1 MNAGRSEK
9 QKMEKFKS
17 FCKKQIVF
25 VVALFASL
33 LSLILSPPTGER
45 FISLDWRTLFTLF
58 MLLLVL
64 EGFKKEKMF
73 YPFFCLTDRFKT
85 LKGLTYFLVGVVFFL
100 APFITNDVSLVTFV
114 PLTII
119 IFKGIKKEKYL
130 LQTVILENIA
140 AISGAFLTPFGNP
153 QNLFIYTNTKVSP
166 SSFILHMLPM
176 WGMGLL
182 GLFVAVNFI
191 YRKNPKEPIYTN
203 ERIEHDAPDPQNRGL
218 RVFYLALLVLL
229 LVEIITRVFNF
240 VDIVIIVLAALLIFD
255 RKVFKKVDYY
265 LLSTF
270 FLFFLF
276 SSSIADIPFVKDF
289 LSTHVS
295 GNEYWWGLGISQ
307 IISNVP
313 GTALLLDFSN
323 NYTALLYGVNAAG
336 MGTIVGSLASL
347 ITFSIYNKE
356 YPEEKKNF
364 FKYFHFFSLCFLV
377 LYILTALPIQN
388 WTL

>member
-1 MNAGRSEK
+1 
-9 QKMEKFKS
+9 MEKIKA

-25 VVALFASL
+25 VVALLAALISL
-33 LSLILSPPTGER
+33 LVSHPTAER
-45 FISLDWRTLFTLF
+45 FLSLDWRTLFTLF

-85 LKGLTYFLVGVVFFL
+85 IKGLSYFLVGVVFFL

-119 IFKGIKKEKYL
+119 IFKGINKEKYL
-130 LQTVILENIA
+130 LPIVILENIA
-140 AISGAFLTPFGNP
+140 AITGAFLTPFGNP
-153 QNLFIYTNTKVSP
+153 QNLFIYTNTEVS
-166 SSFILHMLPM
+166 SMSFILHMLPM
-176 WGMGLL
+176 WIVGLV
-182 GLFVAVNFI
+182 GLFLAVNFVF
-191 YRKNPKEPIYTN
+191 RKNPKEPIYTN
-203 ERIEHDAPDPQNRGL
+203 DRIEHEAPDPQNRGL

-229 LVEIITRVFNF
+229 LVEIVTRMFNF
-240 VDIVIIVLAALLIFD
+240 VDIVMIVLVALLIFD
-255 RKVFKKVDYY
+255 RKVFGKVDYY

-276 SSSIADIPFVKDF
+276 SSSIADIPFVKEF
-289 LSTHVS
+289 LSTHVG

-313 GTALLLDFSN
+313 GAALLLQFSE

-356 YPEEKKNF
+356 YPKEKKNF
-364 FKYFHFFSLCFLV
+364 FKYFHGFSLCFLV
-377 LYILTALPIQN
+377 LLILTALPILN
-388 WTL
+388 WAL

>member
-1 MNAGRSEK
+1 M
-9 QKMEKFKS
+9 KMKKINS
-17 FCKKQIVF
+17 FIKKQIVF
-25 VVALFASL
+25 VVSLFAALFSL
-33 LSLILSPPTGER
+33 LVSPPTPER
-45 FISLDWRTLFTLF
+45 FLSLDWRTLFTLY

-73 YPFFCLTDRFKT
+73 YPFFKLTDRFKT
-85 LKGLTYFLVGVVFFL
+85 IKGLSLFLVAVVFFL

-114 PLTII
+114 PLTIL
-119 IFKGIKKEKYL
+119 IFKGIRKEKHL
-130 LQTVILENIA
+130 LEIVILENIA
-140 AISGAFLTPFGNP
+140 AISEAFLTPFGNP
-153 QNLFIYTNTKVSP
+153 QNLFIYTNTAVSP
-166 SSFILHMLPM
+166 ISFILHMVPM
-176 WGMGLL
+176 WSVGLI
-182 GLFVAVNFI
+182 GLYFAVSFI
-191 YRKNPKEPIYTN
+191 FRKDPKEPIYLD
-203 ERIEHDAPDPQNRGL
+203 ERIDHESPAPDKRGL
-218 RVFYLALLVLL
+218 SIFYLALLFLL
-229 LVEIITRVFNF
+229 LVEIITRIFNF
-240 VDIVIIVLAALLIFD
+240 IDIVMIVLAALLILD

-270 FLFFLF
+270 FFFFLF
-276 SSSIADIPFVKDF
+276 SSSVADIPIVKEY
-289 LSTHVS
+289 LSSHVG

-313 GTALLLDFSN
+313 GTALLLDFST

-377 LYILTALPIQN
+377 LYIVTALPIQN
-388 WTL
+388 WAL

>member
-1 MNAGRSEK
+1 MKKIN
-9 QKMEKFKS
+9 S
-17 FCKKQIVF
+17 FLKKQIVF
-25 VVALFASL
+25 VVSLFAALFSL
-33 LSLILSPPTGER
+33 LVSPPTPER
-45 FISLDWRTLFTLF
+45 FLSLDWRTLFTLY

-73 YPFFCLTDRFKT
+73 YPFFKLTDRFKT
-85 LKGLTYFLVGVVFFL
+85 IKGLSLFLVAVVFFL

-114 PLTII
+114 PLTIL
-119 IFKGIKKEKYL
+119 IFKGIRKEKHL
-130 LQTVILENIA
+130 LEIVILENIA

-153 QNLFIYTNTKVSP
+153 QNLFIYTNTAVSP
-166 SSFILHMLPM
+166 TSFILHMVPM
-176 WGMGLL
+176 WSVGLI
-182 GLFVAVNFI
+182 GLYFAVSFVF
-191 YRKNPKEPIYTN
+191 RKDPKEPIYLD
-203 ERIEHDAPDPQNRGL
+203 ERIDHESPVPDKRGL
-218 RVFYLALLVLL
+218 RIFYLALLFLL
-229 LVEIITRVFNF
+229 LIEIITRIFNF
-240 VDIVIIVLAALLIFD
+240 IDIVIIVLAALLIFD

-270 FLFFLF
+270 FFFFLF
-276 SSSIADIPFVKDF
+276 SSSVADIPIVKEY
-289 LSTHVS
+289 LSSHVG

-313 GTALLLDFSN
+313 GTALLLDFST

-377 LYILTALPIQN
+377 LYIVTALPIQN
-388 WTL
+388 WAL

>member
-1 MNAGRSEK
+1 MKLN
-9 QKMEKFKS
+9 S
-17 FCKKQIVF
+17 FIKKQIVF
-25 VVALFASL
+25 VVSLFAALFSL
-33 LSLILSPPTGER
+33 LVSPPTPER
-45 FISLDWRTLFTLF
+45 FLSLDWRTLFTLY

-73 YPFFCLTDRFKT
+73 YPFFKLTDRFKT
-85 LKGLTYFLVGVVFFL
+85 IKGLSLFLVAVVFFL

-114 PLTII
+114 PLTIL
-119 IFKGIKKEKYL
+119 IFKGIRKEKHL
-130 LQTVILENIA
+130 VEIVILENIA

-153 QNLFIYTNTKVSP
+153 QNLFIYTNTAVSP
-166 SSFILHMLPM
+166 TSFILHMVPM
-176 WGMGLL
+176 WSVGLI
-182 GLFVAVNFI
+182 GLYFAVSFI
-191 YRKNPKEPIYTN
+191 FRKDPKEPIYLD
-203 ERIEHDAPDPQNRGL
+203 ERIDHESPAPDKRGL
-218 RVFYLALLVLL
+218 RIFYLGLLFLL
-229 LVEIITRVFNF
+229 LVEIITRIFNF
-240 VDIVIIVLAALLIFD
+240 IDIVMIVLAALLIFD

-270 FLFFLF
+270 FFFFLF
-276 SSSIADIPFVKDF
+276 SSSVADIPIVKEY
-289 LSTHVS
+289 LSSHVG

-313 GTALLLDFSN
+313 GTALLLDFST

-377 LYILTALPIQN
+377 LYIVTALPILN
-388 WTL
+388 WAL

>member
-1 MNAGRSEK
+1 MKKIN
-9 QKMEKFKS
+9 S
-17 FCKKQIVF
+17 FIKKQIVF
-25 VVALFASL
+25 VVSLFAALFSL
-33 LSLILSPPTGER
+33 LVSPPTPER
-45 FISLDWRTLFTLF
+45 FLSLDWRTLFTLY

-73 YPFFCLTDRFKT
+73 YPFFKLTDRFKT
-85 LKGLTYFLVGVVFFL
+85 IKGLSLFLVAVVFFL

-114 PLTII
+114 PLTIL
-119 IFKGIKKEKYL
+119 IFKGIRKEKHL
-130 LQTVILENIA
+130 LEIVILENIA

-153 QNLFIYTNTKVSP
+153 QNLFIYTNTAVSP
-166 SSFILHMLPM
+166 TSFILHMVPM
-176 WGMGLL
+176 WSVGLI
-182 GLFVAVNFI
+182 GLYFAVSFVF
-191 YRKNPKEPIYTN
+191 RKDPKEPIYLD
-203 ERIEHDAPDPQNRGL
+203 ERIDHESPDPDKRVL
-218 RVFYLALLVLL
+218 RIFYLVLL
-229 LVEIITRVFNF
+229 FLLLIEIVTRIFNF
-240 VDIVIIVLAALLIFD
+240 IDIVMIVLAALLIFD

-270 FLFFLF
+270 FFFFLF
-276 SSSIADIPFVKDF
+276 SSSVADIPFVKEY
-289 LSTHVS
+289 LSSHVG

-313 GTALLLDFSN
+313 GTALLLDFST

-377 LYILTALPIQN
+377 LYIVTALPIQN
-388 WTL
+388 WAL

>member
-1 MNAGRSEK
+1 M
-9 QKMEKFKS
+9 KMKKINS
-17 FCKKQIVF
+17 FLKKQIVF
-25 VVALFASL
+25 VVSLFAALFSL
-33 LSLILSPPTGER
+33 LVSPPTPER
-45 FISLDWRTLFTLF
+45 LLSLDWRTLFTLY

-73 YPFFCLTDRFKT
+73 YPFFKLTDRFKT
-85 LKGLTYFLVGVVFFL
+85 IKGLSLFLVAVVFFL

-114 PLTII
+114 PLTIL
-119 IFKGIKKEKYL
+119 IFKGIRKEKHL
-130 LQTVILENIA
+130 LEIVILENIA

-153 QNLFIYTNTKVSP
+153 QNLFIYTNTAVSP
-166 SSFILHMLPM
+166 TSFILHMVPM
-176 WGMGLL
+176 WSVGLI
-182 GLFVAVNFI
+182 GLYFAVSFVF
-191 YRKNPKEPIYTN
+191 RKNPKEPIYLD
-203 ERIEHDAPDPQNRGL
+203 ERIDHESPDPDKRGL
-218 RVFYLALLVLL
+218 RIFYLGLLFLL
-229 LVEIITRVFNF
+229 LVEIITRIFNF
-240 VDIVIIVLAALLIFD
+240 IDIVMIVLAALLIFD

-270 FLFFLF
+270 FFFFLF
-276 SSSIADIPFVKDF
+276 SSSVADIPIVKEY
-289 LSTHVS
+289 LSSHVG

-313 GTALLLDFSN
+313 GTALLLDFST

-356 YPEEKKNF
+356 YPEEKRSF

-377 LYILTALPIQN
+377 LYVVTALPILN
-388 WTL
+388 WAL

>member
-1 MNAGRSEK
+1 
-9 QKMEKFKS
+9 MEKIKA

-25 VVALFASL
+25 VVALLAALISL
-33 LSLILSPPTGER
+33 LISHPTAER
-45 FISLDWRTLFTLF
+45 FLSLDWRTLFTLF

-85 LKGLTYFLVGVVFFL
+85 IKGLSYFLVGVVFFL
-100 APFITNDVSLVTFV
+100 APFITNDVSLVTFI

-119 IFKGIKKEKYL
+119 IFKGINKEKYL
-130 LQTVILENIA
+130 LPIVILENIA
-140 AISGAFLTPFGNP
+140 AITGAFLTPFGNP
-153 QNLFIYTNTKVSP
+153 QNLFIYTNTEVS
-166 SSFILHMLPM
+166 SMSFILHMLPM
-176 WGMGLL
+176 WIVGLV
-182 GLFVAVNFI
+182 GLFLAVNFVF
-191 YRKNPKEPIYTN
+191 RKNPKEPIYTN
-203 ERIEHDAPDPQNRGL
+203 DRIEHEAPDPQNRGL

-229 LVEIITRVFNF
+229 LVEIVTRMFNF
-240 VDIVIIVLAALLIFD
+240 VDIVMIVLVALLIFD
-255 RKVFKKVDYY
+255 RKVFGKVDYY

-276 SSSIADIPFVKDF
+276 SSSIADIPFVKEF
-289 LSTHVS
+289 LSTHVG

-313 GTALLLDFSN
+313 GAALLLQFSE

-356 YPEEKKNF
+356 YPKEKKNF
-364 FKYFHFFSLCFLV
+364 FKYFHVFSLCFLV
-377 LYILTALPIQN
+377 LLILTALPILN
-388 WTL
+388 WAF

>member
-1 MNAGRSEK
+1 MKKIN
-9 QKMEKFKS
+9 S
-17 FCKKQIVF
+17 FIKKQIVF
-25 VVALFASL
+25 VVSLFAALFSL
-33 LSLILSPPTGER
+33 LVSPPTPER
-45 FISLDWRTLFTLF
+45 FLSLDWRTLFTLY

-73 YPFFCLTDRFKT
+73 YPFFKLTDRFKT
-85 LKGLTYFLVGVVFFL
+85 IKGLSLFLVAVVFFL

-114 PLTII
+114 PLTIL
-119 IFKGIKKEKYL
+119 IFKGIRKEKHL
-130 LQTVILENIA
+130 LEIVILENIA

-153 QNLFIYTNTKVSP
+153 QNLFIYTNTAVSP
-166 SSFILHMLPM
+166 TSFILHMVPM
-176 WGMGLL
+176 WSVGLI
-182 GLFVAVNFI
+182 GLYFAVSFVF
-191 YRKNPKEPIYTN
+191 RKDPKEPIYLD
-203 ERIEHDAPDPQNRGL
+203 ESIDHESPAPDKRGL
-218 RVFYLALLVLL
+218 RIFYLALLFLL
-229 LVEIITRVFNF
+229 LIEIITRIFNF
-240 VDIVIIVLAALLIFD
+240 IDIVMIVLAALLIFD

-270 FLFFLF
+270 FFFFLF
-276 SSSIADIPFVKDF
+276 SSSVADIPIVKEY
-289 LSTHVS
+289 LSSHVG

-313 GTALLLDFSN
+313 GTALLLDFST

-336 MGTIVGSLASL
+336 METIVRSLASL

-377 LYILTALPIQN
+377 LYIVTALPIQN
-388 WTL
+388 WAL

>member
-1 MNAGRSEK
+1 MKKIN
-9 QKMEKFKS
+9 S
-17 FCKKQIVF
+17 FLKKQIVF
-25 VVALFASL
+25 VVSLFAALFSL
-33 LSLILSPPTGER
+33 LVSPPTPER
-45 FISLDWRTLFTLF
+45 FLSLDWRTLFTLY

-73 YPFFCLTDRFKT
+73 YPFFKLTDRFKT
-85 LKGLTYFLVGVVFFL
+85 IKGLSLFLVAVVFFL

-114 PLTII
+114 PLTIL
-119 IFKGIKKEKYL
+119 IFKGIRKEKHL
-130 LQTVILENIA
+130 LEIVILENIA

-153 QNLFIYTNTKVSP
+153 QNLFIYTNTAVSP
-166 SSFILHMLPM
+166 TSFILHMVPM
-176 WGMGLL
+176 WSVGLI
-182 GLFVAVNFI
+182 GLYFAVSFI
-191 YRKNPKEPIYTN
+191 FRKDPKEPIYLD
-203 ERIEHDAPDPQNRGL
+203 ERIDHESPDPDKRGL
-218 RVFYLALLVLL
+218 RIFYLVLL
-229 LVEIITRVFNF
+229 FLLLIEIITRIFNF
-240 VDIVIIVLAALLIFD
+240 IDIVMIVLAALLIFD

-270 FLFFLF
+270 FFFFLF
-276 SSSIADIPFVKDF
+276 SSSVADIPIVKEY
-289 LSTHVS
+289 LSSHVG

-313 GTALLLDFSN
+313 GTALLLDFST

-377 LYILTALPIQN
+377 LYVVTALPILN
-388 WTL
+388 WAL

>member
-1 MNAGRSEK
+1 MKKIN
-9 QKMEKFKS
+9 S
-17 FCKKQIVF
+17 FIKKQIVF
-25 VVALFASL
+25 VVSLFAALFSL
-33 LSLILSPPTGER
+33 LVSPPTPER
-45 FISLDWRTLFTLF
+45 FLSLDWRTLFTLY

-73 YPFFCLTDRFKT
+73 YPFFKLTDRFKT
-85 LKGLTYFLVGVVFFL
+85 IKGLSLFLVAVVFFL

-114 PLTII
+114 PLTIL
-119 IFKGIKKEKYL
+119 IFKGIRKEKHL
-130 LQTVILENIA
+130 LEIVILENIA

-153 QNLFIYTNTKVSP
+153 QNLFIYTNTAVSP
-166 SSFILHMLPM
+166 TSFILHMVPM
-176 WGMGLL
+176 WSVGLI
-182 GLFVAVNFI
+182 GLYFAVSFVF
-191 YRKNPKEPIYTN
+191 RKDPKEPIYLD
-203 ERIEHDAPDPQNRGL
+203 ESIDHESPAPDKRGL
-218 RVFYLALLVLL
+218 RIFYLALLFLL
-229 LVEIITRVFNF
+229 LVEIITRIFNF
-240 VDIVIIVLAALLIFD
+240 IDIVMIVLAALLIFD

-270 FLFFLF
+270 FFFFLF
-276 SSSIADIPFVKDF
+276 SSSVADIPIVKEY
-289 LSTHVS
+289 LSSHVG

-313 GTALLLDFSN
+313 GTALLLDFST

-336 MGTIVGSLASL
+336 MGTILGSLASL

-377 LYILTALPIQN
+377 LYIVTALPIQN
-388 WTL
+388 WAL

>member
-1 MNAGRSEK
+1 MKKIN
-9 QKMEKFKS
+9 S
-17 FCKKQIVF
+17 FIKKQIVF
-25 VVALFASL
+25 VVSLFAALFSL
-33 LSLILSPPTGER
+33 LVSPPTPER
-45 FISLDWRTLFTLF
+45 FLSLDWRTLFTLY

-73 YPFFCLTDRFKT
+73 YPFFKLTDRFKT
-85 LKGLTYFLVGVVFFL
+85 IKGLSLFLVAVVFFL

-114 PLTII
+114 PLTIL
-119 IFKGIKKEKYL
+119 IFKGIRKEKHL
-130 LQTVILENIA
+130 LEIVILENIA

-153 QNLFIYTNTKVSP
+153 QNLFIYTNTAVSP
-166 SSFILHMLPM
+166 TSFILHMVPM
-176 WGMGLL
+176 WSVGLI
-182 GLFVAVNFI
+182 GLYFAVSFVF
-191 YRKNPKEPIYTN
+191 RKDPKEPIYLD
-203 ERIEHDAPDPQNRGL
+203 ESIDHESPAPDKRGL
-218 RVFYLALLVLL
+218 RIFYLALLFLL
-229 LVEIITRVFNF
+229 LVEIITRIFNF
-240 VDIVIIVLAALLIFD
+240 IDIVMIVLAALLIFD

-270 FLFFLF
+270 FFFFLF
-276 SSSIADIPFVKDF
+276 SSSVADIPIVKEY
-289 LSTHVS
+289 LSSHVG

-313 GTALLLDFSN
+313 GTALLLDFST

-377 LYILTALPIQN
+377 LYIVTALPIQN
-388 WTL
+388 WAL

>member
-1 MNAGRSEK
+1 MKKIN
-9 QKMEKFKS
+9 S
-17 FCKKQIVF
+17 FLKKQIVF
-25 VVALFASL
+25 IVSLFAALFSL
-33 LSLILSPPTGER
+33 LVSPPTPER
-45 FISLDWRTLFTLF
+45 FLSLDWRTLFTLY

-73 YPFFCLTDRFKT
+73 YPFFKLTDRFKT
-85 LKGLTYFLVGVVFFL
+85 IKGLSLFLVAVVFFL

-114 PLTII
+114 PLTIL
-119 IFKGIKKEKYL
+119 IFKGIRKEKHL
-130 LQTVILENIA
+130 LEIVILENIA

-153 QNLFIYTNTKVSP
+153 QNLFIYTNTAVSP
-166 SSFILHMLPM
+166 TSFILHMVPM
-176 WGMGLL
+176 WGVGLI
-182 GLFVAVNFI
+182 GLYFAVSFVF
-191 YRKNPKEPIYTN
+191 RKDPKEPIYLD
-203 ERIEHDAPDPQNRGL
+203 ERIDHESPAPDKRGL
-218 RVFYLALLVLL
+218 RIFYLALLFLL
-229 LVEIITRVFNF
+229 LVEIITRIFNF
-240 VDIVIIVLAALLIFD
+240 IDIVMIVLAALLIFD

-270 FLFFLF
+270 FFFFLF
-276 SSSIADIPFVKDF
+276 SSSVADIPIVKEY
-289 LSTHVS
+289 LSSHVG

-313 GTALLLDFSN
+313 GTALLLDFST

-377 LYILTALPIQN
+377 LYIVTALPIQS
-388 WTL
+388 WAL

>member
-1 MNAGRSEK
+1 
-9 QKMEKFKS
+9 MEKIKA

-25 VVALFASL
+25 VVALLAALISL
-33 LSLILSPPTGER
+33 LVSHPTAER
-45 FISLDWRTLFTLF
+45 FLSLDWRTLFTLF

-85 LKGLTYFLVGVVFFL
+85 IKGLSYFLVGVVFFL

-119 IFKGIKKEKYL
+119 IFKGINKEKYL
-130 LQTVILENIA
+130 LPIVILENIA
-140 AISGAFLTPFGNP
+140 AITGAFLTPFGNP
-153 QNLFIYTNTKVSP
+153 QNLFIYTNTEVS
-166 SSFILHMLPM
+166 SMSFILHMLPM
-176 WGMGLL
+176 WIVGLV
-182 GLFVAVNFI
+182 GLFLAVNFVF
-191 YRKNPKEPIYTN
+191 RKNPKEPIYTHD
-203 ERIEHDAPDPQNRGL
+203 RIEHEAPDPQNRGL

-229 LVEIITRVFNF
+229 LVEIVTRMFNF
-240 VDIVIIVLAALLIFD
+240 VDIVMIVLVALLIFD
-255 RKVFKKVDYY
+255 RKVFGKVDYY

-276 SSSIADIPFVKDF
+276 SSSIADIPFVKEF
-289 LSTHVS
+289 LSTHVG

-313 GTALLLDFSN
+313 GAALLLQFSE

-356 YPEEKKNF
+356 YPKEKKNF
-364 FKYFHFFSLCFLV
+364 FKYFHGFSLCFLV
-377 LYILTALPIQN
+377 LLILTALPILN
-388 WTL
+388 WAF

>member
-1 MNAGRSEK
+1 MKKLN
-9 QKMEKFKS
+9 S
-17 FCKKQIVF
+17 FIKKQIVF
-25 VVALFASL
+25 VVSLFAALFSL
-33 LSLILSPPTGER
+33 LVSPPTPER
-45 FISLDWRTLFTLF
+45 FLSLDWRTLFTLY

-73 YPFFCLTDRFKT
+73 YPFFKLTDRFKT
-85 LKGLTYFLVGVVFFL
+85 IKGLSLFLVAVVFFL

-114 PLTII
+114 PLTIL
-119 IFKGIKKEKYL
+119 IFKGIRKEKHL
-130 LQTVILENIA
+130 LEIVILENIA

-153 QNLFIYTNTKVSP
+153 QNLFIYTNTAVSP
-166 SSFILHMLPM
+166 TSFILHMVPM
-176 WGMGLL
+176 WSVGLI
-182 GLFVAVNFI
+182 GLYFAVSFVF
-191 YRKNPKEPIYTN
+191 RKDPKEPIYLD
-203 ERIEHDAPDPQNRGL
+203 ERIDHESPDPDKRGL
-218 RVFYLALLVLL
+218 RIFYLVLL
-229 LVEIITRVFNF
+229 FLLLIEIITRIFNF
-240 VDIVIIVLAALLIFD
+240 IDIVMIVLAALLIFD

-270 FLFFLF
+270 FFFFLF
-276 SSSIADIPFVKDF
+276 SSSVADIPIVKEY
-289 LSTHVS
+289 LSSHVG

-313 GTALLLDFSN
+313 GTALLLDFST

-377 LYILTALPIQN
+377 LYIVTALPIQN
-388 WTL
+388 WAL

>member
-1 MNAGRSEK
+1 MKKIN
-9 QKMEKFKS
+9 S
-17 FCKKQIVF
+17 FLKKQIVF
-25 VVALFASL
+25 VVSLFAALFSL
-33 LSLILSPPTGER
+33 LVAPPTPER
-45 FISLDWRTLFTLF
+45 FLSLDWRTLFTLY

-73 YPFFCLTDRFKT
+73 YPFFKLTDRFKT
-85 LKGLTYFLVGVVFFL
+85 IKGLSLFLVAVVFFL

-114 PLTII
+114 PLTIL
-119 IFKGIKKEKYL
+119 IFKGIRKEKHL
-130 LQTVILENIA
+130 LEIVILENIA

-153 QNLFIYTNTKVSP
+153 QNLFIYTNTAVSP
-166 SSFILHMLPM
+166 TSFILHMVPM
-176 WGMGLL
+176 WSVGLI
-182 GLFVAVNFI
+182 GLYFAVSFI
-191 YRKNPKEPIYTN
+191 FRKDPKEPIYLD
-203 ERIEHDAPDPQNRGL
+203 ERIDHESPDPDKRGL
-218 RVFYLALLVLL
+218 RIFYLVLL
-229 LVEIITRVFNF
+229 FLLLIEIITRIFNF
-240 VDIVIIVLAALLIFD
+240 IDIVMIVLAALLIFD

-270 FLFFLF
+270 FFFFLF
-276 SSSIADIPFVKDF
+276 SSSVADIPIVKEY
-289 LSTHVS
+289 LSSHVG

-313 GTALLLDFSN
+313 GTALLLDFST

-377 LYILTALPIQN
+377 LYIVTALPILN
-388 WTL
+388 WAL

>member
-1 MNAGRSEK
+1 MKKIN
-9 QKMEKFKS
+9 S
-17 FCKKQIVF
+17 FIKKQIVF
-25 VVALFASL
+25 VVSLFAAL
-33 LSLILSPPTGER
+33 LSLLVSPPTPER
-45 FISLDWRTLFTLF
+45 FLSLDWRTLFTLY

-64 EGFKKEKMF
+64 EGFKNEKMF
-73 YPFFCLTDRFKT
+73 YPSFNLTDRFKT
-85 LKGLTYFLVGVVFFL
+85 IKGLSLFLVAVVFFL

-114 PLTII
+114 PLTIL
-119 IFKGIKKEKYL
+119 IFKGIRKEKHL
-130 LQTVILENIA
+130 LEIVILENIA

-153 QNLFIYTNTKVSP
+153 QNLFIYTNTAVSP
-166 SSFILHMLPM
+166 TSFILHMVPM
-176 WGMGLL
+176 WSVGLI
-182 GLFVAVNFI
+182 GLYFAVSFI
-191 YRKNPKEPIYTN
+191 FRKDPKEPIYLD
-203 ERIEHDAPDPQNRGL
+203 ERIDHESPDPDKRGL
-218 RVFYLALLVLL
+218 RIFYLALLFLL
-229 LVEIITRVFNF
+229 LVEIITRIFNF
-240 VDIVIIVLAALLIFD
+240 IDIVMIVLAALLIFD

-270 FLFFLF
+270 FFFFLF
-276 SSSIADIPFVKDF
+276 SSSVADIPIVKEY
-289 LSTHVS
+289 LSSHVG

-313 GTALLLDFSN
+313 GTALLLDFST

-377 LYILTALPIQN
+377 LYIVTALPIQN
-388 WTL
+388 WAL

>member
-1 MNAGRSEK
+1 MKKIN
-9 QKMEKFKS
+9 S
-17 FCKKQIVF
+17 FLKKQIVF
-25 VVALFASL
+25 VVSLFAAL
-33 LSLILSPPTGER
+33 LSLLVSPPTPER
-45 FISLDWRTLFTLF
+45 FLSLDWRTLFTLY

-73 YPFFCLTDRFKT
+73 YPFFKLTDRFKT
-85 LKGLTYFLVGVVFFL
+85 IKGLSLFLVAVVFFL

-114 PLTII
+114 PLTIL
-119 IFKGIKKEKYL
+119 IFKGIRKEKHL
-130 LQTVILENIA
+130 LEIVILENIA

-153 QNLFIYTNTKVSP
+153 QNLFIYTNTAVSP
-166 SSFILHMLPM
+166 TSFILHMVPM
-176 WGMGLL
+176 WSVGLI
-182 GLFVAVNFI
+182 GLYFAVSFVF
-191 YRKNPKEPIYTN
+191 RKDPKEPIYLD
-203 ERIEHDAPDPQNRGL
+203 ERIDHESPDPDKRGL
-218 RVFYLALLVLL
+218 RIFYLVLL
-229 LVEIITRVFNF
+229 FLLLIEIITRIFNF
-240 VDIVIIVLAALLIFD
+240 IDIVMIVLAALLIFD

-270 FLFFLF
+270 FFFFLF
-276 SSSIADIPFVKDF
+276 SSSVADIPIVKEY
-289 LSTHVS
+289 LSSHVG

-313 GTALLLDFSN
+313 GTALLLDFST

-377 LYILTALPIQN
+377 LYIVTALPIQN
-388 WTL
+388 WAL

>member
-1 MNAGRSEK
+1 MKKIN
-9 QKMEKFKS
+9 S
-17 FCKKQIVF
+17 FIKKQIVF
-25 VVALFASL
+25 VVSLFAALFSL
-33 LSLILSPPTGER
+33 LVSPPTPER
-45 FISLDWRTLFTLF
+45 FLSLDWRTLFTLY

-73 YPFFCLTDRFKT
+73 YPFFKLTDRFKT
-85 LKGLTYFLVGVVFFL
+85 IKGLSLFLVAVVFFL

-114 PLTII
+114 PLTIL
-119 IFKGIKKEKYL
+119 IFKGIRKEKHL
-130 LQTVILENIA
+130 LEIVILENIA

-153 QNLFIYTNTKVSP
+153 QNLFIYTNTAVSP
-166 SSFILHMLPM
+166 TSFILHMVPM
-176 WGMGLL
+176 WSVGLI
-182 GLFVAVNFI
+182 GLYFAVSFI
-191 YRKNPKEPIYTN
+191 FRKDPKEPIYLD
-203 ERIEHDAPDPQNRGL
+203 ERIDHESPAPDKRGL
-218 RVFYLALLVLL
+218 RIFYLALLFLL
-229 LVEIITRVFNF
+229 LVEIITRIFNF
-240 VDIVIIVLAALLIFD
+240 IDIVMIVLAALLIFD

-270 FLFFLF
+270 FFFFLF
-276 SSSIADIPFVKDF
+276 SSSVADIPIVKEY
-289 LSTHVS
+289 LSSHVG

-307 IISNVP
+307 VISNVP
-313 GTALLLDFSN
+313 GTALLLDFST

-377 LYILTALPIQN
+377 LYIVTALPIQN
-388 WTL
+388 WAL

>member
-1 MNAGRSEK
+1 MKKIN
-9 QKMEKFKS
+9 S
-17 FCKKQIVF
+17 FIKKQIVF
-25 VVALFASL
+25 VVSLFAALFSL
-33 LSLILSPPTGER
+33 LVSPPTPER
-45 FISLDWRTLFTLF
+45 FLSLDWRTLFTLY

-73 YPFFCLTDRFKT
+73 YPFFKLTDRFKT
-85 LKGLTYFLVGVVFFL
+85 IKGLSLFLVAVVFFL

-114 PLTII
+114 PLTIL
-119 IFKGIKKEKYL
+119 IFKGIRKEKHL
-130 LQTVILENIA
+130 LEIVILENIA

-153 QNLFIYTNTKVSP
+153 QNLFIYTNTAVSP
-166 SSFILHMLPM
+166 TSFILHMIPM
-176 WGMGLL
+176 WSVGLI
-182 GLFVAVNFI
+182 GLYFAVSFVF
-191 YRKNPKEPIYTN
+191 RKDPKEPIYLD
-203 ERIEHDAPDPQNRGL
+203 ESIDHESPAPDKRGL
-218 RVFYLALLVLL
+218 RIFYLALLFLL
-229 LVEIITRVFNF
+229 LVEIITRIFNF
-240 VDIVIIVLAALLIFD
+240 IDIVMIVLAALLIFD

-270 FLFFLF
+270 FFFFLF
-276 SSSIADIPFVKDF
+276 SSSVADIPIVKEY
-289 LSTHVS
+289 LSSHVG

-313 GTALLLDFSN
+313 GTALLLDFST

-377 LYILTALPIQN
+377 LYIVTALPILN
-388 WTL
+388 WAL

>member
-1 MNAGRSEK
+1 
-9 QKMEKFKS
+9 MERIKS

-25 VVALFASL
+25 VVSLVAALISL
-33 LSLILSPPTGER
+33 LLSHPTPQR
-45 FISLDWRTLFTLF
+45 FLSLDWRTLFTLF

-73 YPFFCLTDRFKT
+73 YPFFLLTDRFKT
-85 LKGLTYFLVGVVFFL
+85 VRGLTFFLTGIVFFL

-119 IFKGIKKEKYL
+119 IFRGINKEKYL

-153 QNLFIYTNTKVSP
+153 QNLYIYTNTQVSP
-166 SSFILHMLPM
+166 LSFILHMIPM
-176 WGMGLL
+176 WVVGLI
-182 GLFVAVNFI
+182 GLFFAVCFI
-191 YRKNPKEPIYTN
+191 YRKNPKEPIYSR
-203 ERIEHDAPDPQNRGL
+203 ERIDHDVPDPQNKGL
-218 RVFYLALLVLL
+218 RVFYLALFFLL
-229 LVEIITRVFNF
+229 LIEIITRVFNF
-240 VDIVIIVLAALLIFD
+240 VDIVIIVLVALLIFD
-255 RKVFKKVDYY
+255 RKVFLKVDYY

-270 FLFFLF
+270 FFFFLF
-276 SSSIADIPFVKDF
+276 SSSVAEIPFVREL
-289 LSTHVS
+289 LSKHVS

-313 GTALLLDFSN
+313 GTALLLDFSS
-323 NYTALLYGVNAAG
+323 NYSALLYGVNAAG

-356 YPEEKKNF
+356 YPEGKKNF
-364 FKYFHFFSLCFLV
+364 LKHLHLFSLCFLV
-377 LYILTALPIQN
+377 LYIITALPIQN
-388 WTL
+388 WAL

>member
-1 MNAGRSEK
+1 MKKIN
-9 QKMEKFKS
+9 S
-17 FCKKQIVF
+17 FIKKQIVF
-25 VVALFASL
+25 VVSLFAALFSL
-33 LSLILSPPTGER
+33 LVSPPTPER
-45 FISLDWRTLFTLF
+45 FLSLDWRTLFTLY

-73 YPFFCLTDRFKT
+73 YPFFKLTDRFKT
-85 LKGLTYFLVGVVFFL
+85 IKGLSLFLVAVVFFL

-114 PLTII
+114 PLTIL
-119 IFKGIKKEKYL
+119 IFKGIRKEKHL
-130 LQTVILENIA
+130 LEIVILENIA

-153 QNLFIYTNTKVSP
+153 QNLFIYTNTAVSP
-166 SSFILHMLPM
+166 TSFILHMVPM
-176 WGMGLL
+176 WSVGLI
-182 GLFVAVNFI
+182 GLYFAVSFI
-191 YRKNPKEPIYTN
+191 FRKDPKEPIYLD
-203 ERIEHDAPDPQNRGL
+203 ERIDHESPVPDKRGL
-218 RVFYLALLVLL
+218 RIFYLALLFLL
-229 LVEIITRVFNF
+229 LVEIITRIFNF
-240 VDIVIIVLAALLIFD
+240 IDIVMIVLAALLIFD

-270 FLFFLF
+270 FFFFLF
-276 SSSIADIPFVKDF
+276 SSSVADIPIVKEY
-289 LSTHVS
+289 LSSHVG

-313 GTALLLDFSN
+313 GTALLLDFST

-377 LYILTALPIQN
+377 LYIVTALPIQN
-388 WTL
+388 WAL

>member
-1 MNAGRSEK
+1 MKKIN
-9 QKMEKFKS
+9 S
-17 FCKKQIVF
+17 FIKKQIVF
-25 VVALFASL
+25 VVSLFAALFSL
-33 LSLILSPPTGER
+33 LVSPPTPER
-45 FISLDWRTLFTLF
+45 FLSLDWRTLFTLY

-73 YPFFCLTDRFKT
+73 YPFFKLTDRFKT
-85 LKGLTYFLVGVVFFL
+85 IKGLSLFLVAVVFFL

-114 PLTII
+114 PLTIL
-119 IFKGIKKEKYL
+119 IFKGIRKEKHL
-130 LQTVILENIA
+130 LEIVILENIA

-153 QNLFIYTNTKVSP
+153 QNLFIYTNTAVSP
-166 SSFILHMLPM
+166 TSFILHMVPM
-176 WGMGLL
+176 WSVGLI
-182 GLFVAVNFI
+182 GLYFAVSFVF
-191 YRKNPKEPIYTN
+191 RKDPKEPIYLD
-203 ERIEHDAPDPQNRGL
+203 ESIDHESPAPDKRGL
-218 RVFYLALLVLL
+218 RIFYLALLFLL
-229 LVEIITRVFNF
+229 LVQIITRIFNF
-240 VDIVIIVLAALLIFD
+240 IDIVMIVLAALLIFD

-270 FLFFLF
+270 FFFFLF
-276 SSSIADIPFVKDF
+276 SSSVADIPIVKEY
-289 LSTHVS
+289 LSSHVG

-313 GTALLLDFSN
+313 GTALLLDFST

-377 LYILTALPIQN
+377 LYIVTALPIQN
-388 WTL
+388 WAL

>member
-1 MNAGRSEK
+1 MKKIN
-9 QKMEKFKS
+9 S
-17 FCKKQIVF
+17 FIKKQIVF
-25 VVALFASL
+25 VVSLFAALFSL
-33 LSLILSPPTGER
+33 LVSPPTPER
-45 FISLDWRTLFTLF
+45 FLSLDWRTLFTLY

-73 YPFFCLTDRFKT
+73 YPFFKLTDRFKT
-85 LKGLTYFLVGVVFFL
+85 IKGLSLFLVAVVFFL

-114 PLTII
+114 PLTIL
-119 IFKGIKKEKYL
+119 IFKGIRKEKHL
-130 LQTVILENIA
+130 LEIVILENIA

-153 QNLFIYTNTKVSP
+153 QNLFIYTNTAVSP
-166 SSFILHMLPM
+166 TSFILHMVPM
-176 WGMGLL
+176 WSVGLI
-182 GLFVAVNFI
+182 GLYFAVSFVF
-191 YRKNPKEPIYTN
+191 RKDPKEPIYLD
-203 ERIEHDAPDPQNRGL
+203 ERIDHESPVPDKRGL
-218 RVFYLALLVLL
+218 RIFYLALLFLL
-229 LVEIITRVFNF
+229 LVEIITRIFNF
-240 VDIVIIVLAALLIFD
+240 IDIVMIVLAALLIFD

-270 FLFFLF
+270 FFFFLF
-276 SSSIADIPFVKDF
+276 SSSVADIPIVKEY
-289 LSTHVS
+289 LSSHVG

-313 GTALLLDFSN
+313 GTALLLDFST

-377 LYILTALPIQN
+377 LYIVTALPIQN
-388 WTL
+388 WAL

>member
-1 MNAGRSEK
+1 MKKIN
-9 QKMEKFKS
+9 S
-17 FCKKQIVF
+17 FLKKQIVF
-25 VVALFASL
+25 VVSLFAALFSL
-33 LSLILSPPTGER
+33 LVSPPTPER
-45 FISLDWRTLFTLF
+45 FLSLDWRTLFTLY

-73 YPFFCLTDRFKT
+73 YPFFKLTDRFKT
-85 LKGLTYFLVGVVFFL
+85 IKGLSLFLVAVVFFL

-114 PLTII
+114 PLTIL
-119 IFKGIKKEKYL
+119 IFKGIRKEKHL
-130 LQTVILENIA
+130 LEIVILENIA

-153 QNLFIYTNTKVSP
+153 QNLFIYTNTAVSP
-166 SSFILHMLPM
+166 TSFILHMVPM
-176 WGMGLL
+176 WSVGLI
-182 GLFVAVNFI
+182 GLYFAVSFVF
-191 YRKNPKEPIYTN
+191 RKDPKEPIYLD
-203 ERIEHDAPDPQNRGL
+203 ESIDHESPAPDKRGL
-218 RVFYLALLVLL
+218 RIVYLALLFLL
-229 LVEIITRVFNF
+229 LVEIITRIFNF
-240 VDIVIIVLAALLIFD
+240 IDIVMIVLAALLIFD

-270 FLFFLF
+270 FFFFLF
-276 SSSIADIPFVKDF
+276 SSSVADIPIVKEY
-289 LSTHVS
+289 LSSHVG

-313 GTALLLDFSN
+313 GTALLLDFST

-377 LYILTALPIQN
+377 LYIVTALPIQN
-388 WTL
+388 WAL

>member
-1 MNAGRSEK
+1 
-9 QKMEKFKS
+9 MEKIKA

-25 VVALFASL
+25 VVALLAALISL
-33 LSLILSPPTGER
+33 LVSHPTAER
-45 FISLDWRTLFTLF
+45 FLSLDWRTLFTLF

-85 LKGLTYFLVGVVFFL
+85 IKGLSYFLVGVVFFL

-119 IFKGIKKEKYL
+119 IFKGINKEKYL
-130 LQTVILENIA
+130 LPIVILENIA
-140 AISGAFLTPFGNP
+140 AITGAFLTPFGNP
-153 QNLFIYTNTKVSP
+153 QNLFIYTNTEVS
-166 SSFILHMLPM
+166 SMSFILHMLPM
-176 WGMGLL
+176 WIVGLV
-182 GLFVAVNFI
+182 GLFLAVNFVF
-191 YRKNPKEPIYTN
+191 RKNPKEPIYTN
-203 ERIEHDAPDPQNRGL
+203 DRIEHEAPDPQNRGL

-229 LVEIITRVFNF
+229 LVEIVTRMFNF
-240 VDIVIIVLAALLIFD
+240 VDIVMIVLVALLIFD
-255 RKVFKKVDYY
+255 RKVFGKVDYY

-276 SSSIADIPFVKDF
+276 SSSIADIPFVKEF
-289 LSTHVS
+289 LSTHVG

-313 GTALLLDFSN
+313 GAALLLQFSE

-356 YPEEKKNF
+356 YPKEKKNF
-364 FKYFHFFSLCFLV
+364 FKYFHGFSLCFLV
-377 LYILTALPIQN
+377 LLILTALPILN
-388 WTL
+388 WAF

>member
-1 MNAGRSEK
+1 
-9 QKMEKFKS
+9 MEKIKA

-25 VVALFASL
+25 VVALLAALISL
-33 LSLILSPPTGER
+33 LVSHPTAER
-45 FISLDWRTLFTLF
+45 FLSLDWRTLFTLF
-58 MLLLVL
+58 MLLMVL

-85 LKGLTYFLVGVVFFL
+85 IKGLSYFLVGVVFFL

-119 IFKGIKKEKYL
+119 IFKGINKEKYL
-130 LQTVILENIA
+130 LPIVILENIA
-140 AISGAFLTPFGNP
+140 AITGAFLTPFGNP
-153 QNLFIYTNTKVSP
+153 QNLFIYTNTEVS
-166 SSFILHMLPM
+166 SMSFILHMLPM
-176 WGMGLL
+176 WIVGLV
-182 GLFVAVNFI
+182 GLFLAVNFVF
-191 YRKNPKEPIYTN
+191 RKNPKEPIYTN
-203 ERIEHDAPDPQNRGL
+203 DRIEHEAPDPQNRGL

-229 LVEIITRVFNF
+229 LVEIVTRMFNF
-240 VDIVIIVLAALLIFD
+240 VDIVMIVLVALLIFD
-255 RKVFKKVDYY
+255 RKVFGKVDYY

-276 SSSIADIPFVKDF
+276 SSSIADIPFVKEF
-289 LSTHVS
+289 LSTHVG

-313 GTALLLDFSN
+313 GAALLLQFSE

-356 YPEEKKNF
+356 YPKEKKNF
-364 FKYFHFFSLCFLV
+364 FKYFHGFSLCFLV
-377 LYILTALPIQN
+377 LLILTALPILN
-388 WTL
+388 WAL

>member
-1 MNAGRSEK
+1 MKKIN
-9 QKMEKFKS
+9 S
-17 FCKKQIVF
+17 FIKKQIVF
-25 VVALFASL
+25 VVSLFAALFSL
-33 LSLILSPPTGER
+33 LVSPPTPER
-45 FISLDWRTLFTLF
+45 FLSLDWRTLFTLY

-73 YPFFCLTDRFKT
+73 YPFFKLTDRFKT
-85 LKGLTYFLVGVVFFL
+85 IKGLSLFLVAVVFFL

-114 PLTII
+114 PLTIL
-119 IFKGIKKEKYL
+119 IFKGIRKEKHL
-130 LQTVILENIA
+130 LEIVILENIA

-153 QNLFIYTNTKVSP
+153 QNLFIYTNTAVSP
-166 SSFILHMLPM
+166 TSFILHMVPM
-176 WGMGLL
+176 WSVGLI
-182 GLFVAVNFI
+182 GLYFAVSFI
-191 YRKNPKEPIYTN
+191 FRKDPKEPIYLD
-203 ERIEHDAPDPQNRGL
+203 ERIDHESPAPDKRGL
-218 RVFYLALLVLL
+218 RIFYLALLFLL
-229 LVEIITRVFNF
+229 LVEIITRIFNF
-240 VDIVIIVLAALLIFD
+240 IDIVMIVLAALLIFD

-270 FLFFLF
+270 FFFFLF
-276 SSSIADIPFVKDF
+276 SSSVADIPIVKEYP
-289 LSTHVS
+289 SSHVG

-313 GTALLLDFSN
+313 GTALLLDFST

-377 LYILTALPIQN
+377 LYIVTALPIQN
-388 WTL
+388 WAL

>member
-1 MNAGRSEK
+1 MKKIN
-9 QKMEKFKS
+9 S
-17 FCKKQIVF
+17 FLKKQIVF
-25 VVALFASL
+25 VVSLFAAL
-33 LSLILSPPTGER
+33 LSLLVSPPTPER
-45 FISLDWRTLFTLF
+45 FLSLDWRTLFTLY

-73 YPFFCLTDRFKT
+73 YPFFKLTDRFKT
-85 LKGLTYFLVGVVFFL
+85 IKGLSLFLVAVVFFL

-114 PLTII
+114 PLTIL
-119 IFKGIKKEKYL
+119 IFKGIRKEKHL
-130 LQTVILENIA
+130 LEIVILENIA

-153 QNLFIYTNTKVSP
+153 QNLFIYTNTAVSP
-166 SSFILHMLPM
+166 TSFILHMVPM
-176 WGMGLL
+176 WSVGLI
-182 GLFVAVNFI
+182 GLYFAVSFVF
-191 YRKNPKEPIYTN
+191 RKDPKEPIYLD
-203 ERIEHDAPDPQNRGL
+203 ERIDHESPDPAKRGL
-218 RVFYLALLVLL
+218 RIFYLVLL
-229 LVEIITRVFNF
+229 FLLLIEIITRIFNF
-240 VDIVIIVLAALLIFD
+240 IDIVMIVLAALLIFD

-270 FLFFLF
+270 FFFFLF
-276 SSSIADIPFVKDF
+276 SSSVADIPFVKEY
-289 LSTHVS
+289 LSSHVG

-313 GTALLLDFSN
+313 GTALLLDFST

-377 LYILTALPIQN
+377 LYIVTALPIQN
-388 WTL
+388 WAL

>member
-1 MNAGRSEK
+1 MKKIN
-9 QKMEKFKS
+9 S
-17 FCKKQIVF
+17 FIKKQIVF
-25 VVALFASL
+25 VVSLFAALFSL
-33 LSLILSPPTGER
+33 LVSPPTPER
-45 FISLDWRTLFTLF
+45 FLSLDWRTLFTLY

-73 YPFFCLTDRFKT
+73 YPFFKLTDRFKT
-85 LKGLTYFLVGVVFFL
+85 IKGLSLFLVAVVFFL

-114 PLTII
+114 PLTIL
-119 IFKGIKKEKYL
+119 IFKGIRKEKHL
-130 LQTVILENIA
+130 VEIVILENIA

-153 QNLFIYTNTKVSP
+153 QNLFIYTNTAVSP
-166 SSFILHMLPM
+166 TSFILHMVPM
-176 WGMGLL
+176 WSVGLI
-182 GLFVAVNFI
+182 GLYFAVSFVF
-191 YRKNPKEPIYTN
+191 RKDPKEPIYLD
-203 ERIEHDAPDPQNRGL
+203 ERIDHESPDPDKRGL
-218 RVFYLALLVLL
+218 RIFYLVLL
-229 LVEIITRVFNF
+229 FLLLIEIITRIFNF
-240 VDIVIIVLAALLIFD
+240 IDIVMIVLAALLIFD

-270 FLFFLF
+270 FFFFLF
-276 SSSIADIPFVKDF
+276 SSSVADIPIVKEY
-289 LSTHVS
+289 LSSHVG

-313 GTALLLDFSN
+313 GTALLLDFST

-377 LYILTALPIQN
+377 LYIVTALPILN
-388 WTL
+388 WAL

>member
-1 MNAGRSEK
+1 
-9 QKMEKFKS
+9 MEKIKA

-25 VVALFASL
+25 VVALLAALISL
-33 LSLILSPPTGER
+33 LVSHPTAER
-45 FISLDWRTLFTLF
+45 FLSLDWRTLFTLF

-85 LKGLTYFLVGVVFFL
+85 IKGLSYFLVGVVFFL

-119 IFKGIKKEKYL
+119 IFKGINKEKYL
-130 LQTVILENIA
+130 LPIVILENIA
-140 AISGAFLTPFGNP
+140 AITGAFLTPFGNP
-153 QNLFIYTNTKVSP
+153 QNLFIYTNTEVS
-166 SSFILHMLPM
+166 SMSFILHMLPM
-176 WGMGLL
+176 WIVGLV
-182 GLFVAVNFI
+182 GLFLAVNFVF
-191 YRKNPKEPIYTN
+191 RKNPKEPIYTN
-203 ERIEHDAPDPQNRGL
+203 DRIEHEAPDPQNRGL

-229 LVEIITRVFNF
+229 LVEIVTRMFNF
-240 VDIVIIVLAALLIFD
+240 ADIVMIVLVALLIFD
-255 RKVFKKVDYY
+255 RKVFGKVDYY

-276 SSSIADIPFVKDF
+276 SSSIADIPFVKEF
-289 LSTHVS
+289 LSTHVG

-313 GTALLLDFSN
+313 GAALLLQFSE

-356 YPEEKKNF
+356 YPKEKKNF
-364 FKYFHFFSLCFLV
+364 FKYFHVFSLCFLV
-377 LYILTALPIQN
+377 LLILTALPILN
-388 WTL
+388 WAL

>member
-1 MNAGRSEK
+1 MKKIN
-9 QKMEKFKS
+9 S
-17 FCKKQIVF
+17 FIKKQIVF
-25 VVALFASL
+25 VVSLFAAL
-33 LSLILSPPTGER
+33 LSLLVSPPTPER
-45 FISLDWRTLFTLF
+45 FLSLDWRTLFTLY

-73 YPFFCLTDRFKT
+73 YPFFKLTDRFKT
-85 LKGLTYFLVGVVFFL
+85 IKGLSLFLVAVVFFL

-114 PLTII
+114 PLTIL
-119 IFKGIKKEKYL
+119 IFKGIRKEKHL
-130 LQTVILENIA
+130 LEIVILENIA

-153 QNLFIYTNTKVSP
+153 QNLFIYTNTAVSP
-166 SSFILHMLPM
+166 TSFILHMVPM
-176 WGMGLL
+176 WSVGLI
-182 GLFVAVNFI
+182 GLYFAVSFI
-191 YRKNPKEPIYTN
+191 FRKDPKEPIYLD
-203 ERIEHDAPDPQNRGL
+203 ERIDHESPSPDKRGL
-218 RVFYLALLVLL
+218 RIFYLVLL
-229 LVEIITRVFNF
+229 FLLLIEIITRIFNF
-240 VDIVIIVLAALLIFD
+240 IDIVMIVLAALLIFD

-270 FLFFLF
+270 FFFFLF
-276 SSSIADIPFVKDF
+276 SSSVADIPIVKEY
-289 LSTHVS
+289 LSSHVG

-313 GTALLLDFSN
+313 GTALLLDFST

-377 LYILTALPIQN
+377 LYIVTALPIQN
-388 WTL
+388 WAL

>member
-1 MNAGRSEK
+1 MKKLN
-9 QKMEKFKS
+9 S
-17 FCKKQIVF
+17 FIKKQIVF
-25 VVALFASL
+25 VVSLFAALFSL
-33 LSLILSPPTGER
+33 LVSPPTPER
-45 FISLDWRTLFTLF
+45 FLSLDWRTLFTLY

-73 YPFFCLTDRFKT
+73 YPFFKLTDRFKT
-85 LKGLTYFLVGVVFFL
+85 IKGLSLFLVAVVFFL

-114 PLTII
+114 PLTIL
-119 IFKGIKKEKYL
+119 IFKGIRKEKHL
-130 LQTVILENIA
+130 VEIVILENIA

-153 QNLFIYTNTKVSP
+153 QNLFIYTNTAVSP
-166 SSFILHMLPM
+166 TSFILHMVPM
-176 WGMGLL
+176 WSVGLI
-182 GLFVAVNFI
+182 GLYFAVSFVF
-191 YRKNPKEPIYTN
+191 RKDPKEPIYLD
-203 ERIEHDAPDPQNRGL
+203 ERIDHESPDPDKRGL
-218 RVFYLALLVLL
+218 RIFYLVLLFLL
-229 LVEIITRVFNF
+229 LVEIITRIFNF
-240 VDIVIIVLAALLIFD
+240 IDIVMIVLAALLIFD

-270 FLFFLF
+270 FFFFLF
-276 SSSIADIPFVKDF
+276 SSSVADIPIVKEY
-289 LSTHVS
+289 LSSQVG

-313 GTALLLDFSN
+313 GTALLLDFST

-377 LYILTALPIQN
+377 LYIVTALPIQN
-388 WTL
+388 WAL

>member
-1 MNAGRSEK
+1 MKKIN
-9 QKMEKFKS
+9 S
-17 FCKKQIVF
+17 FIKKQIVF
-25 VVALFASL
+25 VVSLFAALFSL
-33 LSLILSPPTGER
+33 LVSPPTPER
-45 FISLDWRTLFTLF
+45 FLSLDWRTLFTLY

-73 YPFFCLTDRFKT
+73 YPFFKLTDRFKT
-85 LKGLTYFLVGVVFFL
+85 IKGLSLFLVAVVFFL

-114 PLTII
+114 PLTIL
-119 IFKGIKKEKYL
+119 IFKGIGKEKHL
-130 LQTVILENIA
+130 LEIVILENIA

-153 QNLFIYTNTKVSP
+153 QNLFIYTNTAVSP
-166 SSFILHMLPM
+166 TSFILHMVPM
-176 WGMGLL
+176 WSVGLI
-182 GLFVAVNFI
+182 GLYFAVSFI
-191 YRKNPKEPIYTN
+191 FRKDPKEPIYLD
-203 ERIEHDAPDPQNRGL
+203 ERIDHESPDPDKRGL
-218 RVFYLALLVLL
+218 RIFYLALLFLL
-229 LVEIITRVFNF
+229 LVEIITRIFNF
-240 VDIVIIVLAALLIFD
+240 IDIVMIVLAALLIFD

-270 FLFFLF
+270 FFFFLF
-276 SSSIADIPFVKDF
+276 SSSVADIPIVKEY
-289 LSTHVS
+289 LSSHVG

-313 GTALLLDFSN
+313 GTALLLDFST

-377 LYILTALPIQN
+377 LYIVTALPILN
-388 WTL
+388 WAL

>member
-1 MNAGRSEK
+1 MKKLN
-9 QKMEKFKS
+9 S
-17 FCKKQIVF
+17 FIKKQIVF
-25 VVALFASL
+25 VVSLFAALFSL
-33 LSLILSPPTGER
+33 LVSPPTPER
-45 FISLDWRTLFTLF
+45 FLSLDWRTLFTLY

-73 YPFFCLTDRFKT
+73 YPFFKLTERFKT
-85 LKGLTYFLVGVVFFL
+85 IKGLSLFLVAVVFFL

-114 PLTII
+114 PLTIL
-119 IFKGIKKEKYL
+119 IFKGIRKEKHL
-130 LQTVILENIA
+130 VEIVILENIA

-153 QNLFIYTNTKVSP
+153 QNLFIYTNTAVSP
-166 SSFILHMLPM
+166 TSFILHMVPM
-176 WGMGLL
+176 WSVGLI
-182 GLFVAVNFI
+182 GLYFAVSFVF
-191 YRKNPKEPIYTN
+191 RKDPKEPIYLD
-203 ERIEHDAPDPQNRGL
+203 ESIDHESPAPDKRGL
-218 RVFYLALLVLL
+218 RIFYLALLFLL
-229 LVEIITRVFNF
+229 LVEIITRIFNF
-240 VDIVIIVLAALLIFD
+240 IDIVMIVLAALLIFD

-270 FLFFLF
+270 FFFFLF
-276 SSSIADIPFVKDF
+276 SSSVADIPIVKEY
-289 LSTHVS
+289 LSSNVG

-313 GTALLLDFSN
+313 GTALLLDFST

-377 LYILTALPIQN
+377 LYIVTALPILN
-388 WTL
+388 WAL

>member
-1 MNAGRSEK
+1 MKKIN
-9 QKMEKFKS
+9 S
-17 FCKKQIVF
+17 FLKKQIVF
-25 VVALFASL
+25 VVSLFAALFSL
-33 LSLILSPPTGER
+33 LVSPPTPER
-45 FISLDWRTLFTLF
+45 LLSLDWRTLFTLY

-73 YPFFCLTDRFKT
+73 YPFFKLTDRFKT
-85 LKGLTYFLVGVVFFL
+85 IKGLSLFLVAVVFFL

-114 PLTII
+114 PLTIL
-119 IFKGIKKEKYL
+119 IFKGIRKEKHL
-130 LQTVILENIA
+130 LEIVILENIA

-153 QNLFIYTNTKVSP
+153 QNLFIYTNTAVSP
-166 SSFILHMLPM
+166 TSFILHMVPM
-176 WGMGLL
+176 WSVGLI
-182 GLFVAVNFI
+182 GLYFAVSFVF
-191 YRKNPKEPIYTN
+191 RKNPKEPIYLD
-203 ERIEHDAPDPQNRGL
+203 ERIDHESPDPDKRGL
-218 RVFYLALLVLL
+218 RIFYLGLLFLL
-229 LVEIITRVFNF
+229 LVEIITRIFNF
-240 VDIVIIVLAALLIFD
+240 IDIVMIVLAALLIFD

-270 FLFFLF
+270 FFFFLF
-276 SSSIADIPFVKDF
+276 SSSVADIPIVKEY
-289 LSTHVS
+289 LSSHVG

-313 GTALLLDFSN
+313 GTALLLDFST

-377 LYILTALPIQN
+377 LYIVTALPIQN
-388 WTL
+388 WAL